1 MALAAVM
8 GLLPW
13 TSSAAALVP
22 QVMPR
27 AAVNNIWVTV
37 NPQGQAQ
44 TITPVATTVDGK
56 TTTVNTAPPSLVTT
70 GTYTLSPSGAQST
83 FTGNPPVA
91 AATGT
96 AGPAGAFIYC
106 DIYQAASP
114 FCQPK
119 EGAMVKPDLS
129 YYSKLLLVH
138 ASQILVL
145 YSC

>member
-1 MALAAVM
+1 MTLRA
-8 GLLPW
+8 
-13 TSSAAALVP
+13 SSKN
-22 QVMPR
+22 R
-27 AAVNNIWVTV
+27 RGTEK
-37 NPQGQAQ
+37 
-44 TITPVATTVDGK
+44 PVF
-56 TTTVNTAPPSLVTT
+56 S
-70 GTYTLSPSGAQST
+70 
-83 FTGNPPVA
+83 A

-129 YYSKLLLVH
+129 YYSKLLLVR